1 MLDELTFTSDLLII
15 IATVPD
21 TPLNDA
27 DHVGSFFWR
36 ITMDS
41 NKKEEEHELKK
52 VQTPLTIPQQIE
64 NLREL
69 GLTIEDEERAAAF
82 LNDVSYFRFIKA
94 YSLGLK
100 PKNGNY
106 QKGVSFEHLVQLY
119 LFNANFRQLLFAQI
133 EKIEINLHCRVSNQ
147 FSLAH
152 GSMGYLDADNFETY
166 PPEFSQEIQREI
178 GRNWRTP
185 FIRNFQTNY
194 ENGDIPFYAVV
205 EILSF
210 GTLSKFLKNMKASDK
225 KAVAMSY
232 GVQYTYLQSWIESI
246 AYVRNICAHYGRLY
260 NTKLTKTPSLYR
272 EDRKNGITNGRVM
285 GTLVCMK
292 RLLPQDRHW
301 NEFVDTIEL
310 LFEKYPAVKKQTM
323 GFPESWKEILLS
335 SK

>member
-1 MLDELTFTSDLLII
+1 MDNNTS
-15 IATVPD
+15 TE
-21 TPLNDA
+21 
-27 DHVGSFFWR
+27 R
-36 ITMDS
+36 
-41 NKKEEEHELKK
+41 ELKK
-52 VQTPLTIPQQIE
+52 VQMPMTIPQQIE

-69 GLTIEDEERAAAF
+69 GLAIDDEDAAAAF

-100 PKNGNY
+100 PKNGCY
-106 QKGVSFEHLVQLY
+106 RQGVTFEHLMQLY

-133 EKIEINLHCRVSNQ
+133 EKIEINLRCRVSNQ

-152 GSMGYLDADNFETY
+152 GSMGYLSEENFDEY
-166 PPEFSQEIQREI
+166 PIEFAQEIQREI

-210 GTLSKFLKNMKASDK
+210 GTLSKFLKNMTATDK
-225 KAVAMSY
+225 KAVASGY
-232 GVQYTYLQSWIESI
+232 KIHYTYLESWVESI

-272 EDRKNGITNGRVM
+272 EDRKKGISNRRVM

-301 NEFVDTIEL
+301 FEFVDTIEL
-310 LFEKYPAVKKQTM
+310 LFEKYPAVKKETM
-323 GFPESWKEILLS
+323 GFPDNWKEILTS
-335 SK
+335 EK